1 MRLALSRIAWAT
13 PFHFFSWSGVIL
25 SAAFSV
31 VMRCSTVSG
40 LLEVAASAAGGLV
53 ACSLVWART
62 GIANSAAPAT
72 LAIATGRVTLK
83 NREWVMRTPLPVS
96 GQMAA
101 QGENEAFVVGVAAH
115 FAAQEGNRLG
125 FDTSP

>member
-13 PFHFFSWSGVIL
+13 PSHFFSWSGVIL

-53 ACSLVWART
+53 GLVLGLGQDRHREQRRT
-62 GIANSAAPAT
+62 GH
-72 LAIATGRVTLK
+72 GRDR
-83 NREWVMRTPLPVS
+83 NRPGHFEE
-96 GQMAA
+96 
-101 QGENEAFVVGVAAH
+101 QGMGHACFL
-115 FAAQEGNRLG
+115 FQ
-125 FDTSP
+125 